1 VKSPFRITL
10 YDKTFKRV
18 GLLGDPLS
26 VDLTLVHNGQST
38 GSFSIRADHQI
49 APKLLTEGCRVT
61 VDYRG
66 VQVLSGLVDSLEGSS
81 DVDSEL
87 VVSIADDWA
96 FWASTLGWQDPTSQI
111 GTQTASLYDTK
122 TGPAET
128 VVKYFASR
136 AITRLGLPITV
147 APDLARG
154 SSITV
159 QMRMDLQADKLFPLV
174 DQAGVGTQIR
184 QVGSGLRLDCYT
196 PAWYPHTLTPR
207 SGMVAKWEWS
217 KGAPK
222 ATRVVVGGA
231 GDGLSRFFVQRI
243 DTAAEALWGIK
254 REAFVDST
262 DSTTP
267 TLANAKGDAA
277 LAENAATSG
286 LKLTLAETDTFR
298 YGDHLRVGDTV
309 TTQLIPGA
317 PTVTDVLREATI
329 KWDASDGLNVTP
341 TVGDRDGTNRGQ
353 YAVISKLA
361 RAVRIKNAGR

>member
-1 VKSPFRITL
+1 MKSPFRITL
-10 YDKTFKRV
+10 YDKRFKRL

-26 VDLTLVHNGQST
+26 VDLTLAHNGQST

-66 VQVLSGLVDSLEGSS
+66 LQVLSGLVDTLEGSS
-81 DVDSEL
+81 DVASEL

-136 AITRLGLPITV
+136 AITRLALPITV
-147 APDLARG
+147 APDLGRG

-174 DQAGVGTQIR
+174 DQAGIGTQIR
-184 QVGSGLRLDCYT
+184 QVGEGLRLDCYT

-222 ATRVVVGGA
+222 ATRVVVGGS
-231 GDGLSRFFVQRI
+231 GDGLSRFFVQRV
-243 DTAAEALWGIK
+243 DTTAESLWGIK
-254 REAFVDST
+254 REAFVDAT
-262 DSTTP
+262 DATTP

-277 LAENAATSG
+277 LAENAASSG

-309 TTQLIPGA
+309 TSQLIPSA

-329 KWDASDGLNVTP
+329 KWDASDGLTVTP
-341 TVGDRDGTNRGQ
+341 AVGDHDGTARGK